1 MKIRQSNMELL
12 RIVAILMMTLH
23 HTILERYR
31 GSIVDGDMFVDGW
44 QIATIINSLVYIGV
58 NLFVLISGYFGIKFK
73 WKGVLNLFIF
83 CAFYMF
89 LNLLLSTYVFHEET
103 LTIGTI
109 FAKSLKALTRTSKW
123 FIPCYLA
130 LYFLAPLL
138 NTARENLTKKQYL
151 YGLIILSVYC
161 FWFGFIR
168 QVNIFN
174 HNGYTVGQF
183 IWLYFI
189 GGYISRFEPQ
199 NKLKH
204 KRVSLIAIYVLCCL
218 CWAGLTIAKYEG
230 VALSHWHP
238 TTYNNPFILIGAIA
252 FFCLFTTFDFRS
264 KVVNYLA
271 QSALAVYLFGLP
283 IAKFGIV
290 DEDTLRM
297 GGGYLLIMIGWVLLR
312 FVVSVSVD
320 QIRVGLMIPVNWIW
334 NNAENLIS
342 KKLSILKHE

>member
-12 RIVAILMMTLH
+12 RIIAILMITTH
-23 HTILERYR
+23 HYLIGTGYWC
-31 GSIVDGDMFVDGW
+31 IVDGENLTQGW
-44 QIATIINSLVYIGV
+44 QWATIINSFMYIGV
-58 NLFVLISGYFGIKFK
+58 NVFVLISGYFGIKFK

-123 FIPCYLA
+123 FIPCYLV

-138 NTARENLTKKQYL
+138 NTARENLTKNQYL

-252 FFCLFTTFDFRS
+252 FFCLFTTFDFHS
-264 KVVNYLA
+264 KVINYFA

-290 DEDTLRM
+290 GEDALQI
-297 GGGYLLIMIGWVLLR
+297 GVGYLLIMIGWVLLR
-312 FVVSVSVD
+312 FAVSVSVD

-342 KKLSILKHE
+342 KKLSILRHE